1 MKAASSGNN
10 SITFISRLAIA
21 SMAGALAIIA
31 LGFAAA
37 PDLRAETPPDQI
49 KAAGAIPLTTEL
61 LDKMD
66 KFIKSVSADEAAKAE
81 LAAIGKDP
89 SITPE
94 TWGSIISAKCP
105 KAVAIFKESGLTPD
119 EFSKGIFAI
128 MAVAMSEELAK
139 SEDKTVAANAAFVAA
154 NKNRADATFAGFMML
169 ADTGPSSPPASTP

>member
-1 MKAASSGNN
+1 MKEASPAKDNF
-10 SITFISRLAIA
+10 TFLSRLVIA
-21 SMAGALAIIA
+21 SAFTVAV

-37 PDLRAETPPDQI
+37 PGLRAETPPDQI

-66 KFIKSVSADEAAKAE
+66 KFVKSVSSNEAAKAE

-94 TWGSIISAKCP
+94 TWGGIITAKCP
-105 KAVAIFKESGLTPD
+105 KAVEIFKASGITPD

-128 MAVAMSEELAK
+128 MSVSMSDELAK
-139 SEDKTVAANAAFVAA
+139 SEDKAVAANAAFVAA
-154 NKNRADATFAGFMML
+154 NKDRANAVFSGFMML
-169 ADTGPSSPPASTP
+169 GEPGPGSSPASTP

>member
-1 MKAASSGNN
+1 MKAESSGNN
-10 SITFISRLAIA
+10 SIKFLSRLAIA
-21 SMAGALAIIA
+21 SAFTVAV
-31 LGFAAA
+31 LGFTTA

-66 KFIKSVSADEAAKAE
+66 KFIKSVSSDEAAKAE

-94 TWGSIISAKCP
+94 TWGGIITAKCP
-105 KAVAIFKESGLTPD
+105 KAVEIFKSSGITPD

-128 MAVAMSEELAK
+128 MAVAMSEDLAK
-139 SEDKTVAANAAFVAA
+139 STDKAVAANAAFVAA
-154 NKNRADATFAGFMML
+154 NKDRADAVFAGFMML
-169 ADTGPSSPPASTP
+169 GEPGPGSSPASTP

>member
-1 MKAASSGNN
+1 MAG
-10 SITFISRLAIA
+10 L
-21 SMAGALAIIA
+21 AGALSLIA
-31 LGFAAA
+31 LGFATA
-37 PDLRAETPPDQI
+37 PSLRAETPPDQV
-49 KAAGAIPLTTEL
+49 KAAGAITLTTDL

-66 KFIKSVSADEAAKAE
+66 AFIKNVNTNEAAKAE
-81 LAAIGKDP
+81 LTAAGKDP

-94 TWGSIISAKCP
+94 TWGSVISAKCP

-128 MAVAMSEELAK
+128 MAVAMSEDLAK
-139 SEDKTVAANAAFVAA
+139 SEDKTVSANAAFVAA